1 MGWPPVIFFLG
12 LLVMQAQVL
21 LFRELIVLMKGNEL
35 AIGLI
40 LSAWLGSTGLGS
52 FWAGKEARRSPGTE
66 IRRLLIG
73 MAVSLPLSLVTL
85 RTIPVLL
92 GYGLGE
98 PLPVWLSLSVSLMAL
113 GPFCFLSGALFPRLC
128 GRISRGSTNSWSIR
142 QVYVWEALGAAGGGA
157 LGIVLI
163 TRLCGLTLALGIA
176 AGLAV
181 LASGLAFGEKRPW
194 KVRAPAGLLSLGLLV
209 GILTAGDDLDRW
221 SRGRQWRPYQLRLTR
236 ETPLGSLALV
246 EKAGQYD
253 FFMNGVYQFSH
264 PDPRRAEEKTH
275 LPLLLHPQPQRV
287 LMIGG
292 GVSGSLREVQKH
304 PSISKVDFVE
314 LDRGWFETVGR
325 VLPEV
330 KDWLV
335 DPSRVRIAWGDGR
348 RFLEQSRETYDAIL
362 LDLPG
367 PENLQLNRFYT
378 LEFFRLAAGRLRP
391 GGLLSFPQAG
401 AVDLLGPG
409 QSQALAILADTLQAV
424 FPRVLIFAA
433 EDLYL
438 AGFNGGQETALT
450 APALLERWQGRS
462 LALRYLTPLQLETT
476 FSPGRLEYFS
486 RLRQQSSTGEIN
498 RDLRPISTL
507 HQTASTLAVRDPA
520 LARGFQAVAA
530 IPYSLWLVGLVS
542 IILGLSLSWK
552 FSPRSGSRLPVAA
565 AVGAAGLTG
574 LALEVVILLLYQ
586 MTVGYLYLQIGLL
599 LACFMAGLA
608 LGVLWVSRKPE
619 TAGPSRGPLILL
631 QIALGVVPLLLW
643 AFLQIGTGIPG
654 RSPGALHLIFYMFM
668 LLAGFLGGAHYL
680 LGTRVHLKLSRSV
693 GRTAGGLYGADLLG
707 SALGSLLVS
716 FLWVPVWGISRT
728 LVFLSL
734 LNWLL
739 SLALWVWRMPGS
751 EREPSGG

>member
-1 MGWPPVIFFLG
+1 MLWAPGIFSLG
-12 LLVMQAQVL
+12 LLVIQAQVL

-35 AIGLI
+35 AIGGI
-40 LSAWLGSTGLGS
+40 LSAWLGGTGLGS
-52 FWAGKEARRSPGTE
+52 LWGGKRARRPPGAE
-66 IRRLLIG
+66 INWLLIG
-73 MAVSLPLSLVTL
+73 MAFSLPLSLVAL
-85 RTIPVLL
+85 RTVPVLL

-98 PLPVWLSLSVSLMAL
+98 PLPVWLSLLVILMTL
-113 GPFCFLSGALFPRLC
+113 GPFCLLSGALFPLLSR
-128 GRISRGSTNSWSIR
+128 RISRHSPGSWSIR

-163 TRLCGLTLALGIA
+163 TRLCGLTLVLWIA

-181 LASGLAFGEKRPW
+181 LSSGFALGEKTSW
-194 KVRAPAGLLSLGLLV
+194 KVRVPSLLLSLGLLV
-209 GILTAGDDLDRW
+209 CTLAAGDELDRL
-221 SRGRQWRPYQLRLTR
+221 SRGIQWRPYQLRLTR

-275 LPLLLHPQPQRV
+275 LPLLLHPQPRSV

-325 VLPEV
+325 VLPEL
-330 KDWLV
+330 KEWFP

-348 RFLEQSRETYDAIL
+348 RFLERSREAYDVIL

-367 PENLQLNRFYT
+367 PDNLQLNRFYT

-391 GGLLSFPQAG
+391 GGLLVFSQAG
-401 AVDLLGPG
+401 ATDLMGPG
-409 QSQALAILADTLQAV
+409 QAHGLAILADTLRAV
-424 FPRVLIFAA
+424 FPRVLVFAA

-438 AGFNGGQETALT
+438 AGFKNGPEAGQ
-450 APALLERWQGRS
+450 APPPLLARWQGRS
-462 LALRYLTPLQLETT
+462 LALQYLTPLQLETT
-476 FSPGRLEYFS
+476 FSPWRLEYFS
-486 RLRQQSSTGEIN
+486 RLLPQSSTGEIN

-507 HQTASTLAVRDPA
+507 HQSAYNLAVRDPV
-520 LARGFQAVAA
+520 LARGFQAVTS
-530 IPYSLWLVGLVS
+530 IPYSLWLAGLAV
-542 IILGLSLSWK
+542 IMLGLSLSWK
-552 FSPRSGSRLPVAA
+552 YSPRSGSGFPVAA
-565 AVGAAGLTG
+565 AVAVAGLTG

-586 MTVGYLYLQIGLL
+586 IAVGYLYLQIGLL
-599 LACFMAGLA
+599 FACFMAGLSLGA
-608 LGVLWVSRKPE
+608 LWLSRKPE
-619 TAGPSRGPLILL
+619 SASTSRGPLIFL
-631 QIALGVVPLLLW
+631 QITLGVVPLLLW
-643 AFLQIGTGIPG
+643 AFLQIGPG
-654 RSPGALHLIFYMFM
+654 FTDLPFGAIHLIFYMVM

-680 LGTRVHLKLSRSV
+680 LGTRVHLKLTRSV
-693 GRTAGGLYGADLLG
+693 SLTAGGLYGADLLG

-716 FLWVPVWGISRT
+716 FLWLPAWGIGRT

-734 LNWLL
+734 LNLL
-739 SLALWVWRMPGS
+739 MSLALWAWRMPGG
-751 EREPSGG
+751 ERKPSG